1 MKKAGRYLL
10 FFLWM
15 GLSSGLAQESTSQQK
30 ELEAQRQQLKNE
42 IKQINKLLF
51 SNTKTRKNALTAAED
66 LQVKLNVRSE
76 LIKVTNQ
83 QANLLTRRISVNE
96 RNIAAQRKE
105 LEELKEEYAKM
116 IQKSYASKSLQNRLM
131 FLFSSENFLQA
142 YKRLQYLKQYARF
155 RRKQGQE
162 IAQKTKLLQQLNQT
176 LIDEKAAK
184 LVLIEENRE
193 VQSSLQK
200 EQLEQQELIKSLK
213 QKERSLAAQIEK
225 KEKQRRVID
234 KEIDRLIREAIA
246 ASNKA
251 VGKKGSTTF
260 ELTPEAKLIATNF
273 QANKGR
279 LPWPL
284 EKGIVIQ
291 GFGRQRH
298 PVVKT
303 TTIQSNGVVLATEPA
318 AQVRAVFEGEVMSVI
333 VIKGSNPSVLI
344 RHGNFI
350 TLYSNLGKLYVKKGD
365 QVKAKQ
371 PIGEVFTNQQT
382 GKTQIQFGIFN
393 NVKALNPKDWI
404 YQM

>member
-15 GLSSGLAQESTSQQK
+15 GLSNGLAQESNAQQK

-51 SNTKTRKNALTAAED
+51 SNTKTRKNALTEAED

-83 QANLLTRRISVNE
+83 QANLLTRRISINE

-193 VQSSLQK
+193 VQASLQK

-213 QKERSLAAQIEK
+213 QKERSLTAQIEK
-225 KEKQRRVID
+225 KEKQRRAID

-251 VGKKGSTTF
+251 AGKKGKTTF

>member
-42 IKQINKLLF
+42 IKQINRLLF

-193 VQSSLQK
+193 VQASLQK

-251 VGKKGSTTF
+251 AGKKG
-260 ELTPEAKLIATNF
+260 
-273 QANKGR
+273 QQ
-279 LPWPL
+279 PL
-284 EKGIVIQ
+284 
-291 GFGRQRH
+291 
-298 PVVKT
+298 
-303 TTIQSNGVVLATEPA
+303 N
-318 AQVRAVFEGEVMSVI
+318 
-333 VIKGSNPSVLI
+333 
-344 RHGNFI
+344 
-350 TLYSNLGKLYVKKGD
+350 
-365 QVKAKQ
+365 
-371 PIGEVFTNQQT
+371 
-382 GKTQIQFGIFN
+382 
-393 NVKALNPKDWI
+393 
-404 YQM
+404 

>member
-10 FFLWM
+10 FFLLM

-193 VQSSLQK
+193 VQASLQK

-225 KEKQRRVID
+225 KEKQRRAID

-251 VGKKGSTTF
+251 AGKKGKTTF

>member
-15 GLSSGLAQESTSQQK
+15 GLSNGLAQESNAQQK

-193 VQSSLQK
+193 VQASLQK

-251 VGKKGSTTF
+251 AGKKGSTTF

-318 AQVRAVFEGEVMSVI
+318 VQVRAVFEGEVMSVI

>member
-193 VQSSLQK
+193 VQASLQK

-225 KEKQRRVID
+225 KEKQRRAID

-251 VGKKGSTTF
+251 AGKKGSTTF